1 MTPDPPN
8 EKSCA
13 MAKKVVVEL
22 VDDLDN
28 SAIEEGEGGTVSF
41 ALEGVNYEIDLG
53 SANIEQLRTV
63 LAPYIE
69 KGRRT
74 GRAGAARKAS
84 SSAGSGLPTLNQQIR
99 EWAKT
104 RGLDVPSKGPLPK
117 RIREAYESAS

>member
-1 MTPDPPN
+1 
-8 EKSCA
+8 

-53 SANIEQLRTV
+53 AENIEKLRGV

-74 GRAGAARKAS
+74 GRASGPRKS
-84 SSAGSGLPTLNQQIR
+84 SGSANSGLPTLNQQIR

-104 RGLDVPSKGPLPK
+104 RGMDVPAKGPLPK

>member
-1 MTPDPPN
+1 
-8 EKSCA
+8 

-28 SAIEEGEGGTVSF
+28 SPIEEGEGGSVTF

-53 SANIEQLRTV
+53 TANLEQLRGV

-69 KGRRT
+69 KARRT
-74 GRAGAARKAS
+74 GRAGGARKSSGAAS
-84 SSAGSGLPTLNQQIR
+84 SALPTLNQQIR

-104 RGLDVPSKGPLPK
+104 RGLDVPAKGPLPK